1 MTSDLVVR
9 GDYSQRKRLIVLA
22 AGALLWLSASI
33 GGAAD
38 VSSPR
43 DIDRD
48 VTIDSVQSE
57 AGHVSGVIRN
67 HSSESVSDVRLL
79 IQQTYRWPN
88 ERKPTG
94 ESPSQAV
101 VRVIAG
107 PIAPGDSVQF
117 NEAVP
122 TPQVERGSRGS
133 FEAHAQILGYRYQE
147 SGSRVNP

>member
-79 IQQTYRWPN
+79 IQQTYLWPN
-88 ERKPTG
+88 EFKPMG
-94 ESPSQAV
+94 ESPSRAV
-101 VRVIAG
+101 VRLIAG
-107 PIAPGDSVQF
+107 PIAPGDLVRFS
-117 NEAVP
+117 EAVP
-122 TPQVERGSRGS
+122 APEVGPGS
-133 FEAHAQILGYRYQE
+133 FEAHVQVLGYLYSETGAGVR
-147 SGSRVNP
+147 P

>member
-9 GDYSQRKRLIVLA
+9 GDCSQRKRLIVLA

-33 GGAAD
+33 GGAAE

-67 HSSESVSDVRLL
+67 HSSQSVSDVRLL
-79 IQQTYRWPN
+79 IQQTYLWPN
-88 ERKPTG
+88 EFKTDGG
-94 ESPSQAV
+94 EP
-101 VRVIAG
+101 
-107 PIAPGDSVQF
+107 
-117 NEAVP
+117 
-122 TPQVERGSRGS
+122 
-133 FEAHAQILGYRYQE
+133 E
-147 SGSRVNP
+147 SGGRAAGRWTDRAR